1 VFTAENAETAE
12 KKIDSDFGRS
22 KKMKKTYGTILVL
35 AIATVILLAG
45 PLPCVAVEEKEDV
58 WREDEAKG
66 KHWRFELTDEVIEH
80 VMVRLRETNPE
91 RAKELKKLRE
101 KKPEQFK
108 AELREIM
115 REQFAGRFWEHRE
128 GIGGR
133 GPGPREG
140 APSME
145 RGGGFGGGRS
155 GRGPGPEGGAMGG
168 GGFGGGR
175 GMRDRERESRDPE
188 RRERTE
194 RWGGRLRERYAEYLE
209 WLEKNYPE
217 EAQELAELKEAKP
230 DLHMRQFW
238 LSYRKYRRIFE
249 ASEENP
255 KLVEVLKEDLE
266 LKSKRDKLLGKI
278 RAASGDEKEEL
289 VKELKNVVSSR
300 FDLIVKRKQITYEQ
314 LRKELEELK
323 ERVKQSESEVEKWK
337 ELKGE
342 KVKERLGELIDRT
355 EKFNWD

>member
-1 VFTAENAETAE
+1 
-12 KKIDSDFGRS
+12 
-22 KKMKKTYGTILVL
+22 MKKTYGTILVL
-35 AIATVILLAG
+35 STATVIFLTASLVCLA
-45 PLPCVAVEEKEDV
+45 AEEKEEKI
-58 WREDEAKG
+58 WRDEG
-66 KHWRFELTDEVIEH
+66 PRHWGGRFELTDEVIEH

-108 AELREIM
+108 AELRKIM
-115 REQFAGRFWEHRE
+115 REQFAGRFGEHRE
-128 GIGGR
+128 GIG
-133 GPGPREG
+133 
-140 APSME
+140 
-145 RGGGFGGGRS
+145 

-175 GMRDRERESRDPE
+175 GMRDREREKRDPE

-194 RWGGRLRERYAEYLE
+194 RWGERLRERYAEYLE

-255 KLVEVLKEDLE
+255 KLVEILKEDLE
-266 LKSKRDKLLGKI
+266 LKEKRDKLLGKI
-278 RAASGDEKEEL
+278 RAASGDEKKEL
-289 VKELKNVVSSR
+289 VGELKNVVSSR

-323 ERVKQSESEVEKWK
+323 ERVKESEAEVEKWK
-337 ELKGE
+337 KVKSE
-342 KVKERLGELIDRT
+342 KVNERLEELIGRT
-355 EKFNWD
+355 EKFNWY

>member
-1 VFTAENAETAE
+1 
-12 KKIDSDFGRS
+12 
-22 KKMKKTYGTILVL
+22 MKKTYGTILVL
-35 AIATVILLAG
+35 STATVILLTAS
-45 PLPCVAVEEKEDV
+45 LACWAAEKEEESI
-58 WREDEAKG
+58 WHANSPELRRG
-66 KHWRFELTDEVIEH
+66 RFELTDEAIEH
-80 VMVRLRETNPE
+80 MMVRLREANPE

-115 REQFAGRFWEHRE
+115 REQFAGRFGEHRE

-140 APSME
+140 VPFME
-145 RGGGFGGGRS
+145 RGGFG
-155 GRGPGPEGGAMGG
+155 E
-168 GGFGGGR
+168 GR
-175 GMRDRERESRDPE
+175 GMRDRERERRDPE

-194 RWGGRLRERYAEYLE
+194 RWGERLRERYAEYLE
-209 WLEKNYPE
+209 WLKENYPE
-217 EAQELAELKEAKP
+217 EAEQLAELKEAKP
-230 DLHMRQFW
+230 ELHMRQFW

-255 KLVEVLKEDLE
+255 ELVEVLKEDLE

-278 RAASGDEKEEL
+278 RAVSGDEKKEL
-289 VKELKNVVSSR
+289 VKKLENVVGSR

-323 ERVKQSESEVEKWK
+323 ERVKESEAEVEKWK
-337 ELKGE
+337 
-342 KVKERLGELIDRT
+342 KVKSKKVNERLEELIGRT
-355 EKFNWD
+355 EEFNWH

>member
-1 VFTAENAETAE
+1 
-12 KKIDSDFGRS
+12 
-22 KKMKKTYGTILVL
+22 MKKTYGTILVL
-35 AIATVILLAG
+35 STATLVLLTAS
-45 PLPCVAVEEKEDV
+45 PACLAAEEKEEKI
-58 WREDEAKG
+58 WRDEG
-66 KHWRFELTDEVIEH
+66 PRPRGGQFELTDEIIER
-80 VMVRLRETNPE
+80 VMGGLREANPE
-91 RAKELKKLRE
+91 RVEELKKLRE
-101 KKPEQFK
+101 KNPEQFK
-108 AELREIM
+108 AELREVM
-115 REQFAGRFWEHRE
+115 REQFAGRFGEHRE

-133 GPGPREG
+133 EPGPREG
-140 APSME
+140 APPME
-145 RGGGFGGGRS
+145 RGGGFGGGR
-155 GRGPGPEGGAMGG
+155 GI
-168 GGFGGGR
+168 
-175 GMRDRERESRDPE
+175 RDRESRDPE

-194 RWGGRLRERYAEYLE
+194 RWGERLREKYAEYLE

-230 DLHMRQFW
+230 ELHMRQFW

-255 KLVEVLKEDLE
+255 ELVEVLKEDLE

-278 RAASGDEKEEL
+278 RAAGGGEKEEL

-323 ERVKQSESEVEKWK
+323 ERVKESESEVEKWK

-342 KVKERLGELIDRT
+342 KVKERLGELIGRT